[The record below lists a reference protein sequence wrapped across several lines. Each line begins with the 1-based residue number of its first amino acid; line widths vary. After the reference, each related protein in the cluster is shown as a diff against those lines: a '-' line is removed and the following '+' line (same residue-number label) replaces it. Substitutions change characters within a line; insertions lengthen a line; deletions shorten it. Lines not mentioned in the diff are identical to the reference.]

1 MEYIILNDIKSE
13 ELMYIRKLVNWNKPI
28 TLEQYKKALDN
39 TMCKV
44 LIKNDKDII
53 GLGRLVGDYSCKGL
67 LSDIIVNPKY
77 QGKGFGKIIV
87 TNLIN
92 QVKES
97 LKEGEVFQIEASPTY
112 GNRDFYVKCGM
123 KYKPEN
129 QDGVYIW
136 ITK

>member
-1 MEYIILNDIKSE
+1 MDYVILSDIKAE

-28 TLEQYKKALDN
+28 TLEQYKKAVDN

-44 LIKNDKDII
+44 LIKNNKDII
-53 GLGRLVGDYSCKGL
+53 GLGRLVGDYSV
-67 LSDIIVNPKY
+67 LSDIIDNPKY
-77 QGKGFGKIIV
+77 QGMGYGKIIV
-87 TNLIN
+87 TTLIK
-92 QVKES
+92 QVKDT
-97 LKEGEVFQIEASPTY
+97 LKEGEYFQIEATPTY
-112 GNRDFYVKCGM
+112 GNRDFYIKCGM